1 MAQFLNVLG
10 IVFQFAGYAIDAYSA
25 LIIIYA
31 LLTWIP
37 SVFNT
42 RVGNLIARVVEP
54 YLNFFNRF
62 IPPIFGISMA
72 PLFALL
78 GLALFGRGLNI
89 IYMWIVRLVVGY

>member
-1 MAQFLNVLG
+1 VAQFLNVLG

-78 GLALFGRGLNI
+78 GLVLFGRGLNI

>member
-1 MAQFLNVLG
+1 MVQLINVLNIIST
-10 IVFQFAGYAIDAYSA
+10 IVGYAIDAYSA

-78 GLALFGRGLNI
+78 GLVLFGRGLNI
-89 IYMWIVRLVVGY
+89 IFRWILQLAVGY